1 MQVARV
7 LVRVRALGRRKQR
20 GVRVGLGGKV
30 VELAQRRRTEV
41 AEMGEAVRF
50 RKLQRWQERTVVLG
64 LRCQRQ

>member
-1 MQVARV
+1 VQVARV